1 MKIPRINSK
10 DYFGTEKKLAMGK
23 RENLKIPKYALTLN
37 LKNDWGMVG
46 WLLVT
51 CIVSRAR

>member
-1 MKIPRINSK
+1 
-10 DYFGTEKKLAMGK
+10 MGK
-23 RENLKIPKYALTLN
+23 RENLKIPKYVLTPN
-37 LKNDWGMVG
+37 LENDWGMVG